1 MDLHE
6 ALSDYKLNLSLVENK
21 SKKTIEAYM
30 SDLTHYIAYLNQ
42 KNINNVEEITILTV
56 DNYLN
61 SLTKEYSSNSINRV
75 LASVRSFHKF
85 ISLNHESIKDPTL
98 YIHTHKHN
106 EHLPIYASVQDL
118 KVLFDSFSNS
128 DIDIYHKTILL
139 TLYSCGLR
147 VSELCSL
154 KRNDVHLSEKILK
167 VTGKGDKE
175 RIIPIVDACVQQ
187 MELYLNLVRKNWQK
201 KTLPNF
207 FINQYGRVLTRQYVH
222 NLIKKKCEECNLNP
236 NLSAHSFRHS
246 FASHLLDGNADLRIV
261 QELLG
266 HSDIQTTQIYTHIQN
281 KRLVNAYDN
290 AFQSFKKKEEDD

>member
-30 SDLTHYIAYLNQ
+30 SDLTHYINYLNQ

-128 DIDIYHKTILL
+128 NIDIYHKTILL

-290 AFQSFKKKEEDD
+290 AFQSFKKKEDD

>member
-30 SDLTHYIAYLNQ
+30 SDLTHYINYLNQ

-175 RIIPIVDACVQQ
+175 RIIPIVDACIQQ

-290 AFQSFKKKEEDD
+290 AFQSFKKKEDD

>member
-118 KVLFDSFSNS
+118 KVLFDAFSNS

-290 AFQSFKKKEEDD
+290 AFQSFKKKEDD

>member
-30 SDLTHYIAYLNQ
+30 SDLTHYIDYLNQ

-75 LASVRSFHKF
+75 LASVRSFHQF

-201 KTLPNF
+201 KTLSNF

-290 AFQSFKKKEEDD
+290 AFQSFKKKEDD

>member
-30 SDLTHYIAYLNQ
+30 SDLTHYIDYLNQ

-85 ISLNHESIKDPTL
+85 ISLNHETIKDPTL

-118 KVLFDSFSNS
+118 KVLFDTFSNS

-290 AFQSFKKKEEDD
+290 AFQSFKKKEDD

>member
-30 SDLTHYIAYLNQ
+30 SDLTHYIDYLNQ

-201 KTLPNF
+201 KTLSNF

-236 NLSAHSFRHS
+236 YLSAHSFRHS

-290 AFQSFKKKEEDD
+290 AFQSFKKKEDD

>member
-30 SDLTHYIAYLNQ
+30 SDLTHYINYLNQ

-201 KTLPNF
+201 KTLSIF

-290 AFQSFKKKEEDD
+290 AFQSFKKKEDD

>member
-30 SDLTHYIAYLNQ
+30 SDLTHYINYLNQ

-106 EHLPIYASVQDL
+106 EHLPIHASVQDL

-290 AFQSFKKKEEDD
+290 AFQSFKKKEDD

>member
-30 SDLTHYIAYLNQ
+30 SDLTHYIDYLNQ

-61 SLTKEYSSNSINRV
+61 SMTKEYSSNSINRV

-187 MELYLNLVRKNWQK
+187 MELYLNLIRKNWQK

-290 AFQSFKKKEEDD
+290 AFQSFKKKEDD

>member
-236 NLSAHSFRHS
+236 DLSAHSFRHS

-290 AFQSFKKKEEDD
+290 AFQSFKKKEDD

>member
-30 SDLTHYIAYLNQ
+30 SDLTHYINYLNQ

-236 NLSAHSFRHS
+236 DLSAHSFRHS

-290 AFQSFKKKEEDD
+290 AFQSFKKKEDD

>member
-106 EHLPIYASVQDL
+106 EHLPIYASIQDL

-290 AFQSFKKKEEDD
+290 AFQSFKKKEDD

>member
-21 SKKTIEAYM
+21 SKKTIEAYI
-30 SDLTHYIAYLNQ
+30 SDLTHYIDYLNQ

-106 EHLPIYASVQDL
+106 EHLPIYASIQDL

-290 AFQSFKKKEEDD
+290 AFQSFKKKEDD

>member
-30 SDLTHYIAYLNQ
+30 SDLTHYIDYLNQ

-261 QELLG
+261 QVLLG

-290 AFQSFKKKEEDD
+290 AFQSFKKKEDD

>member
-30 SDLTHYIAYLNQ
+30 SDLTHYINYLNQ

-106 EHLPIYASVQDL
+106 EHLPIYASIQDL

-187 MELYLNLVRKNWQK
+187 MELYLSLVRKNWQK
-201 KTLPNF
+201 KTLSNF

-290 AFQSFKKKEEDD
+290 AFQSFKKKEDD

>member
-85 ISLNHESIKDPTL
+85 ISLNHESFKDPTL

-290 AFQSFKKKEEDD
+290 AFQSFKKKEDD

>member
-30 SDLTHYIAYLNQ
+30 SDLTHYIDYLNQ

-61 SLTKEYSSNSINRV
+61 SLTKKYSSNSINRV

-106 EHLPIYASVQDL
+106 EHLPIYASIQDL

-201 KTLPNF
+201 KTLSNF

-222 NLIKKKCEECNLNP
+222 NLIKKKCEVCNLNP

-290 AFQSFKKKEEDD
+290 AFPSFKKKEDD

>member
-30 SDLTHYIAYLNQ
+30 SDLTHYINYLNQ

-106 EHLPIYASVQDL
+106 EHLPIYASIQDL

-201 KTLPNF
+201 KTLSNF

-290 AFQSFKKKEEDD
+290 AFQSFKKKEDD

>member
-21 SKKTIEAYM
+21 SEKTIEAYM
-30 SDLTHYIAYLNQ
+30 SDLTHYINYLNQ

-106 EHLPIYASVQDL
+106 EHLPIYASIQDL

-290 AFQSFKKKEEDD
+290 AFQSFKKKEDD

>member
-30 SDLTHYIAYLNQ
+30 SDLTHYINYLNQ

-222 NLIKKKCEECNLNP
+222 NLIKKKCEECNLIP

-290 AFQSFKKKEEDD
+290 AFQSFKKKEDD

>member
-6 ALSDYKLNLSLVENK
+6 ALFDYKLNLSLVENK

-290 AFQSFKKKEEDD
+290 AFQSFKKKEDD

>member
-42 KNINNVEEITILTV
+42 KDINNVEEITILTV

-290 AFQSFKKKEEDD
+290 AFQSFKKKEDD

>member
-207 FINQYGRVLTRQYVH
+207 FINQYGRLLTRQYVH

-290 AFQSFKKKEEDD
+290 AFQSFKKKEDD

>member
-30 SDLTHYIAYLNQ
+30 SDLTYYIDYLNQ

-290 AFQSFKKKEEDD
+290 AFQSFKKKEDD

>member
-30 SDLTHYIAYLNQ
+30 SDLTHYINYLNQ

-147 VSELCSL
+147 VNELCSL

-290 AFQSFKKKEEDD
+290 AFQSFKKKEDD

>member
-207 FINQYGRVLTRQYVH
+207 FINQYGRVLARQYVH

-290 AFQSFKKKEEDD
+290 AFQSFKKKEDD

>member
-30 SDLTHYIAYLNQ
+30 SDLTHYIDYLNQ

-201 KTLPNF
+201 KALPNF

-290 AFQSFKKKEEDD
+290 AFQSFKKKEDD

>member
-6 ALSDYKLNLSLVENK
+6 VLSDYKLNLSLVENK

-30 SDLTHYIAYLNQ
+30 SDLTHYIDYLNQ

-106 EHLPIYASVQDL
+106 EHLPIYASIQDL

-201 KTLPNF
+201 KTLSNF

-290 AFQSFKKKEEDD
+290 AFQSFKKKEDD

>member
-42 KNINNVEEITILTV
+42 KSINNVEEITILTV

-290 AFQSFKKKEEDD
+290 AFQSFKKKEDD

>member
-30 SDLTHYIAYLNQ
+30 SDLTHYIDYLNQ

-106 EHLPIYASVQDL
+106 EHLPIYASIQDL

-290 AFQSFKKKEEDD
+290 AFQSFKKKEDN

>member
-30 SDLTHYIAYLNQ
+30 SDLTHYIDYLNQ

-187 MELYLNLVRKNWQK
+187 MELYLNLVRKNWRK

-290 AFQSFKKKEEDD
+290 AFQSFKKKEDD

>member
-21 SKKTIEAYM
+21 SKKTIEAYV
-30 SDLTHYIAYLNQ
+30 SDLTHYIDYLNQ

-106 EHLPIYASVQDL
+106 EHLPIYASIQDL

-201 KTLPNF
+201 KTLSNF

-290 AFQSFKKKEEDD
+290 AFQSFKKKEDD

>member
-30 SDLTHYIAYLNQ
+30 SDLTHYIDYLNQ

-128 DIDIYHKTILL
+128 DIDIYYKTILL

-201 KTLPNF
+201 KTLSNF

-290 AFQSFKKKEEDD
+290 AFQSFKKKEDD

>member
-30 SDLTHYIAYLNQ
+30 SDLTHYIDYLNQ

-61 SLTKEYSSNSINRV
+61 SMTKEYSSNSINRV

-290 AFQSFKKKEEDD
+290 AFQSFKKKEDD

>member
-30 SDLTHYIAYLNQ
+30 SDLTHYIDYLNQ

-61 SLTKEYSSNSINRV
+61 FLTKEYSSNSINRV

-201 KTLPNF
+201 KALPNF

-222 NLIKKKCEECNLNP
+222 NLIKKKCKECNLNP

-290 AFQSFKKKEEDD
+290 AFQSFKKKEDD

>member
-30 SDLTHYIAYLNQ
+30 SDLTHYINYLNQ

-106 EHLPIYASVQDL
+106 EHLPIYASIQDL

-222 NLIKKKCEECNLNP
+222 NLIKKKCEDCNLNP

-290 AFQSFKKKEEDD
+290 AFQSFKKKEDD

>member
-30 SDLTHYIAYLNQ
+30 SDLTHYINYLNQ

-85 ISLNHESIKDPTL
+85 ISLNHESIKDPTV

-128 DIDIYHKTILL
+128 DIEIYHKTILL

-290 AFQSFKKKEEDD
+290 AFQSFKKKEDD

>member
-30 SDLTHYIAYLNQ
+30 SDLTHYINYLNQ

-61 SLTKEYSSNSINRV
+61 SMTKEYSSNSINRV

-222 NLIKKKCEECNLNP
+222 NLIKKKCEECNLSP
-236 NLSAHSFRHS
+236 NLFAHSFRHS

-290 AFQSFKKKEEDD
+290 AFQSFKKKEDD

>member
-30 SDLTHYIAYLNQ
+30 SDLTHYINYLNQ

-246 FASHLLDGNADLRIV
+246 FASPLLDGNADLRIV

-290 AFQSFKKKEEDD
+290 AFQSFKKKEDD

>member
-30 SDLTHYIAYLNQ
+30 SDLTHYIDYLNQ

-106 EHLPIYASVQDL
+106 EHLPIYASIQDL

-187 MELYLNLVRKNWQK
+187 MELYLSLVRKNWQK
-201 KTLPNF
+201 KTLSNF

-290 AFQSFKKKEEDD
+290 AFQSFKKKEDD